1 MDKEKILQRY
11 QLVNT
16 SEYEQL
22 KEEALSYIVMMSNSP
37 IDKESLRGMLLLI
50 NFFES
55 WRDDY
60 ETMLAR
66 RKEE

>member
-1 MDKEKILQRY
+1 MSKEKILQRY
-11 QLVNT
+11 QLICT

-22 KEEALSYIVMMSNSP
+22 KEEALSYIVGMSNSP